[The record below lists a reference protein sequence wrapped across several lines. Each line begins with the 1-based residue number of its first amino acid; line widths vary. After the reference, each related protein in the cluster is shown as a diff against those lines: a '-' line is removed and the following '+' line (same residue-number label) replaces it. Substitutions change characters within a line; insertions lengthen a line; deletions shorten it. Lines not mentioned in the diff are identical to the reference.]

1 MKLTSKFLELCVG
14 SVVCVSPPSVCLQ
27 HPFGVLCRPISMS
40 VCPPFHLFCSFFT
53 LLPFLPYFGAGT
65 RTTHLA
71 PGPFWTYLVILL
83 RFMLVVPLMV
93 SGTSCSR
100 LIIRR
105 GHIFPLCT
113 ETWSSLYSLW
123 RSLSIR
129 HHLPFDYLSTLFGF
143 ACLPS
148 LKREC
153 ARARPVLF
161 VHRLSRKLF
170 FPVLSLRL
178 AETDGRRFSGNDRL
192 VVAIFGA
199 RNPCTLHRAI
209 FRVLSGLGLH
219 HWFVRFICC
228 SCSWSSTT
236 W

>member
-1 MKLTSKFLELCVG
+1 VRGFCRLCL
-14 SVVCVSPPSVCLQ
+14 SPVCLSSASFWC
-27 HPFGVLCRPISMS
+27 PLPANFDVSL
-40 VCPPFHLFCSFFT
+40 PPFSFVLFVFHPST
-53 LLPFLPYFGAGT
+53 LLPYFGAGT

-113 ETWSSLYSLW
+113 ETWSSLFSLW
-123 RSLSIR
+123 RSLSISLGIR
-129 HHLPFDYLSTLFGF
+129 HPTLFGF